1 MSNVY
6 QDRDTITVRV
16 PRKLRNEVD
25 RLAKEKKVSRNQ
37 MCSELIDVGIGISKD
52 MSNIRK
58 ALKECRGWFDELV
71 IDKLAIKLK
80 KEKLNLYQKAYLA
93 YKLSIEQRTELF
105 KKIGLTDELEE
116 AYTID
121 TVLSKAKEKK
131 KDDSG
136 YNLYQVANNLN
147 FKLSDFGQEYLS
159 WYIGN
164 DGIEKIKELKPD
176 ILPSPEVELEF
187 DEEEEIEPEE
197 LLIPEEIIEPEE
209 A

>member
-1 MSNVY
+1 MSRVY
-6 QDRDTITVRV
+6 QDKDTITVRV
-16 PRKLRNEVD
+16 PRKLRNQID

-52 MSNIRK
+52 MSKIRK
-58 ALKECRGWFDELV
+58 ALKECKGWFDELV
-71 IDKLAIKLK
+71 IDKLAKKLK

-93 YKLSIEQRTELF
+93 YKLSIEQRNELF

-121 TVLSKAKEKK
+121 TVLSKSKAKEKGE
-131 KDDSG
+131 SG

-176 ILPSPEVELEF
+176 ILPSTETEIEF
-187 DEEEEIEPEE
+187 DEEEETDLEE
-197 LLIPEEIIEPEE
+197 LLIPEELIEPEE
-209 A
+209 E

>member
-16 PRKLRNEVD
+16 PRKLRNEID

-58 ALKECRGWFDELV
+58 ALKECKGWFDELL
-71 IDKLAIKLK
+71 IDKLAKKLK

-121 TVLSKAKEKK
+121 TVLSKSKAKEKG
-131 KDDSG
+131 DSG

-176 ILPSPEVELEF
+176 ILPSHEVELEF
-187 DEEEEIEPEE
+187 EEEETEPE
-197 LLIPEEIIEPEE
+197 LLIPEEFIEPEE

>member
-1 MSNVY
+1 MSNIY

-16 PRKLRNEVD
+16 PRKLRNEID

-37 MCSELIDVGIGISKD
+37 MCSELIELGIGISKD

-58 ALKECRGWFDELV
+58 ALKESKGWLDELV
-71 IDKLAIKLK
+71 IDKLVKKLK
-80 KEKLNLYQKAYLA
+80 KEKLNLYQKAYLS
-93 YKLSIEQRTELF
+93 YKLTIEQRNELF

-121 TVLSKAKEKK
+121 IVLSKAKAKK
-131 KDDSG
+131 KGDSG

-147 FKLSDFGQEYLS
+147 FNLSDFGQEYLS

-187 DEEEEIEPEE
+187 DEEEETEPE
-197 LLIPEEIIEPEE
+197 LLLPEEIIEPEE